1 MTEVNLMAEGQPA
14 AAGIATREEL
24 LSYMNTGTA
33 ETPVWSLI
41 GAGFTDLTEA
51 LNPVTKDSHYIHQKT
66 GTSSVIGYAPTFT
79 FAAELDKGDPVAA
92 YIANIGREHKVG
104 ADCETDI
111 INVYT
116 WVDGSAEGTKLAYRQ
131 HVAIKVDNSG
141 SGVGG
146 EAVGL
151 AGALLYKGDAIKGDF
166 NATTKTF
173 TEVK

>member
-1 MTEVNLMAEGQPA
+1 MNENVVLAADAQPQ

-33 ETPVWSLI
+33 QAPVWSLI

-92 YIANIGREHKVG
+92 YIANIGRERKVG
-104 ADCETDI
+104 VDCETDI

-116 WVDGSAEGTKLAYRQ
+116 WVDGATEGTLLGYRQ

-151 AGALLYKGDAIKGDF
+151 AGALLYKGDAEKGEF
-166 NATTKTF
+166 NPETKLF
-173 TEVK
+173 TKI

>member
-1 MTEVNLMAEGQPA
+1 MTENISLLADAQPQ

-66 GTSSVIGYAPTFT
+66 GTSSIIGYAPTFT
-79 FAAELDKGDPVAA
+79 FAAELDKADPVAT
-92 YIANIGREHKVG
+92 YIANIGRERKVG
-104 ADCETDI
+104 IACETDI

-116 WVDGSAEGTKLAYRQ
+116 WVEGSAEGTMLAYRQ

-151 AGALLYKGDAIKGDF
+151 AGALLYKGDSEKGEF
-166 NATTKTF
+166 NPETKAF
-173 TEVK
+173 TKI

>member
-33 ETPVWSLI
+33 EAPVWSLI

-79 FAAELDKGDPVAA
+79 FAAEMDKGDPVAA
-92 YIANIGREHKVG
+92 YIANIGRERKVG
-104 ADCETDI
+104 VDCETDI

-116 WVDGSAEGTKLAYRQ
+116 WVDGSEEGTKLAYRQ

-151 AGALLYKGDAIKGDF
+151 AGALLYKGDAVKGDF
-166 NATTKTF
+166 NATTKKF
-173 TEVK
+173 TEI

>member
-1 MTEVNLMAEGQPA
+1 MEEKATVLLSEPQKT
-14 AAGIATREEL
+14 GIATREEL
-24 LSYMNTGTA
+24 LSYMNIGST
-33 ETPVWSLI
+33 ETPEWNLI

-79 FAAELDKGDPVAA
+79 FAAELDKGDPVAS
-92 YIANIGREHKVG
+92 YIANIGRERKVG
-104 ADCETDI
+104 IDCETDI

-116 WVDGSAEGTKLAYRQ
+116 WVPGKTEGTMLAYRQ

-151 AGALLYKGDAIKGDF
+151 AGALLYKGDSIKGEF
-166 NATTKTF
+166 NPTTKTF

>member
-79 FAAELDKGDPVAA
+79 FAAELDKGDSVAA
-92 YIANIGREHKVG
+92 YIANIGRERKVG

-166 NATTKTF
+166 NVTTKTF